1 MQSVFAEKKK
11 KREKIAK
18 YLSFFFSFLLFYLSV
33 KRRLSKPFH
42 FFFVLSS
49 ALCSKR

>member
-11 KREKIAK
+11 GENSEIFK
-18 YLSFFFSFLLFYLSV
+18 FFFSFLLFYLSV

-42 FFFVLSS
+42 FFLVMSS